1 MSRSARK
8 AIEQAASDANK
19 KEINLQDDGI
29 ASLEDL
35 PRLCEWA
42 RDASVNCHGLAG
54 MFWCSYW

>member
-19 KEINLQDDGI
+19 KEIHLQDDGI

-35 PRLCEWA
+35 PRLCEST
-42 RDASVNCHGLAG
+42 RTRQGT
-54 MFWCSYW
+54 